1 MDINRLNEFITL
13 ATLLNYSKAANQLYL
28 TQPAL
33 SRHIHDLEQTLG
45 TQLFIRDT
53 HNVHLT
59 SVGEIFL
66 KEAQEIITRY
76 NHALDLIKEVSST
89 STGELKIGFLGTAS
103 QSFLSDFVMGFTA
116 SHPQIKLSMTS
127 DALDILVK
135 QLNDGFTDLAF
146 VTHVDKNYLIGLES
160 KTIMK
165 SPLIA
170 VMHPTHALA
179 NRDSLSIKD
188 LSGFP
193 MINFSPQAN
202 PITSDFNKQIFKKA
216 GAQLNAL
223 DGRDGEFPNIET
235 AAFCAS
241 INEGMFIMPE
251 YLRSSVGS
259 LKTIPLSDPFA
270 YVTLNLIWKKKN
282 PNISIPVFVD
292 SFSTYIQNRNPNLT
306 PDD

>member
-66 KEAQEIITRY
+66 KEAQEIIQRY

-127 DALDILVK
+127 DAS
-135 QLNDGFTDLAF
+135 NA
-146 VTHVDKNYLIGLES
+146 
-160 KTIMK
+160 
-165 SPLIA
+165 
-170 VMHPTHALA
+170 
-179 NRDSLSIKD
+179 R
-188 LSGFP
+188 SG
-193 MINFSPQAN
+193 
-202 PITSDFNKQIFKKA
+202 
-216 GAQLNAL
+216 
-223 DGRDGEFPNIET
+223 
-235 AAFCAS
+235 
-241 INEGMFIMPE
+241 
-251 YLRSSVGS
+251 
-259 LKTIPLSDPFA
+259 
-270 YVTLNLIWKKKN
+270 
-282 PNISIPVFVD
+282 
-292 SFSTYIQNRNPNLT
+292 
-306 PDD
+306 

>member
-1 MDINRLNEFITL
+1 M
-13 ATLLNYSKAANQLYL
+13 
-28 TQPAL
+28 
-33 SRHIHDLEQTLG
+33 
-45 TQLFIRDT
+45 
-53 HNVHLT
+53 HLT

-135 QLNDGFTDLAF
+135 QLNDGLTDLAF

-216 GAQLNAL
+216 GAQLNIV
-223 DGRDGEFPNIET
+223 REIPNIET

>member
-66 KEAQEIITRY
+66 KEAQEIIQRY

-135 QLNDGFTDLAF
+135 QLNDGLTDLAF

-216 GAQLNAL
+216 AVSILYEKSPILKPLLSA
-223 DGRDGEFPNIET
+223 P
-235 AAFCAS
+235 AS
-241 INEGMFIMPE
+241 TK
-251 YLRSSVGS
+251 GS
-259 LKTIPLSDPFA
+259 LSCLSICSLLLALSEQF
-270 YVTLNLIWKKKN
+270 L
-282 PNISIPVFVD
+282 
-292 SFSTYIQNRNPNLT
+292 
-306 PDD
+306 

>member
-66 KEAQEIITRY
+66 KEAQEIIQRY

-135 QLNDGFTDLAF
+135 QLNDGLTDLAF

-160 KTIMK
+160 
-165 SPLIA
+165 
-170 VMHPTHALA
+170 
-179 NRDSLSIKD
+179 
-188 LSGFP
+188 
-193 MINFSPQAN
+193 
-202 PITSDFNKQIFKKA
+202 
-216 GAQLNAL
+216 
-223 DGRDGEFPNIET
+223 
-235 AAFCAS
+235 
-241 INEGMFIMPE
+241 
-251 YLRSSVGS
+251 
-259 LKTIPLSDPFA
+259 
-270 YVTLNLIWKKKN
+270 
-282 PNISIPVFVD
+282 
-292 SFSTYIQNRNPNLT
+292 
-306 PDD
+306 